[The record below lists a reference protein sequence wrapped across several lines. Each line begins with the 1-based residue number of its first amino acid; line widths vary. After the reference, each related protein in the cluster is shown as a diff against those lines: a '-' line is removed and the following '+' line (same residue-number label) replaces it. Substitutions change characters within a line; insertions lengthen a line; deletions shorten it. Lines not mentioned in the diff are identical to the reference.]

1 MLNPFS
7 LKNQFMQDSKKILI
21 TGSAGFIGFHL
32 VARLL
37 AEGYIIIGF
46 DSINS
51 YYDVSLKTTRLWE
64 LGIIITDEEVVSA
77 KKENDLPKFYQS
89 VSCPNFSFYFG
100 KLEERKHVEYLFE
113 KEAPEY
119 VINLAA
125 QAGVRFSLTN
135 PRAYITSNVEGFL
148 NILEACRQT
157 NVKHLLFA
165 SSSSVYGLNTK
176 LPFSASDNA
185 DHPISLYGATK
196 KSNEMMAHSYSHLFG
211 LPTTGLRF
219 FTVYGP
225 WGRPDMALYTFT
237 KSIIE
242 EKPIE
247 LFNNGDMIRDFTYI
261 DDITESIKRLLDKVP
276 QRSVDSNFLNNPAS
290 STAPYQ
296 IFNIGNNAPVNL
308 RLFLTILE
316 EAIGKPA
323 IINFREIQPGD
334 VYATQADV
342 DSLISLIEY
351 APSTPIK
358 TGVQNFV
365 KWYKN
370 YYQITDNS

>member
-1 MLNPFS
+1 MLNLFS
-7 LKNQFMQDSKKILI
+7 LKTQFMQDSKKILI

-32 VARLL
+32 VTRLL
-37 AEGYIIIGF
+37 SEGYIIIGL

-51 YYDVSLKTTRLWE
+51 YYDISLKTARLRE
-64 LGIIITDEEVVSA
+64 LGIIIS
-77 KKENDLPKFYQS
+77 NDDVASNSESDKPKFYQS
-89 VSCPNFSFYFG
+89 ITNPNFSFYFG
-100 KLEERKHVEYLFE
+100 KLDVRNHVDLIFK
-113 KEAPEY
+113 KEAPEF

-125 QAGVRFSLTN
+125 QAGVRYSLTN
-135 PRAYITSNVEGFL
+135 PRAYIASNVDGFL
-148 NILEACRQT
+148 NILEGCRET

-176 LPFSASDNA
+176 LPFSASDNT

-196 KSNEMMAHSYSHLFG
+196 KSNELMAHSYSHLFD

-242 EKPIE
+242 GTPIE

-261 DDITESIKRLLDKVP
+261 DDITESIKRLLNKIP
-276 QRSVDSNFLNNPAS
+276 QRSNDEKYLNNPAS
-290 STAPYQ
+290 STAPYRV
-296 IFNIGNNAPVNL
+296 FNIGNNKPVNL
-308 RLFLTILE
+308 RSFLSILE

-323 IINFREIQPGD
+323 IINSREIQPGD

-358 TGVQNFV
+358 KGVQKFV
-365 KWYKN
+365 SWYKS
-370 YYQITDNS
+370 YYQIS

>member
-1 MLNPFS
+1 
-7 LKNQFMQDSKKILI
+7 MQDSKKILV

-32 VARLL
+32 VASLL

-51 YYDVSLKTTRLWE
+51 YYDISLKTARLRE
-64 LGIIITDEEVVSA
+64 LGIMITNEEVNLASEEKVI
-77 KKENDLPKFYQS
+77 PKLYHS
-89 VSCPNFSFYFG
+89 ITNPNFSFYFG
-100 KLEERKHVEYLFE
+100 KLEQRHQVDYIFE
-113 KEAPEY
+113 MEAPKY

-125 QAGVRFSLTN
+125 QAGVRYSLTN
-135 PRAYITSNVEGFL
+135 PRAYIASNVVGFL
-148 NILEACRQT
+148 NILEACRET
-157 NVKHLLFA
+157 SVKHLLFA

-176 LPFSASDNA
+176 LPFSTYDNT

-196 KSNEMMAHSYSHLFG
+196 KSNELMAHSYAHLFG

-237 KSIIE
+237 KSITE
-242 EKPIE
+242 GRPIE

-276 QRSVDSNFLNNPAS
+276 HRSDDINNLNNPSS

-296 IFNIGNNAPVNL
+296 VFNIGNNKPVNL

-323 IINFREIQPGD
+323 IINSREIQPGD

-342 DSLISLIEY
+342 DSLISLIDY

-358 TGVQNFV
+358 TGVQKFV
-365 KWYKN
+365 SWYKT
-370 YYQITDNS
+370 YYQIN

>member
-1 MLNPFS
+1 MMLNPFS
-7 LKNQFMQDSKKILI
+7 LKIQFMQDSKKILV

-51 YYDVSLKTTRLWE
+51 YYDISLKTARLRE
-64 LGIIITDEEVVSA
+64 LGIMIKDEEVNLA
-77 KKENDLPKFYQS
+77 TPENGLPNLYHS
-89 VSCPNFSFYFG
+89 LTNPNFSFYFG
-100 KLEERKHVEYLFE
+100 KLEQRHHVDYIFE
-113 KEAPEY
+113 MEAPEY

-125 QAGVRFSLTN
+125 QAGVRYSLTN
-135 PRAYITSNVEGFL
+135 PRAYIASNVVGFL
-148 NILEACRQT
+148 NILEACRET
-157 NVKHLLFA
+157 SVKHLLFA

-176 LPFSASDNA
+176 LPFSTSDNT

-196 KSNEMMAHSYSHLFG
+196 KSNELMAHSYAHLFG

-237 KSIIE
+237 KSITE
-242 EKPIE
+242 GRPIE

-261 DDITESIKRLLDKVP
+261 DDITESIKRLLDKAP
-276 QRSVDSNFLNNPAS
+276 HRSDDINNLNNPSS
-290 STAPYQ
+290 STAPYRV
-296 IFNIGNNAPVNL
+296 FNIGNNKPVNL

-323 IINFREIQPGD
+323 IINSREIQPGD

-358 TGVQNFV
+358 TGVQKFV
-365 KWYKN
+365 SWYKT
-370 YYQITDNS
+370 YYQIN

>member
-1 MLNPFS
+1 MMLNPS
-7 LKNQFMQDSKKILI
+7 SQKIQFMQDSKKILV

-32 VARLL
+32 VASLL

-51 YYDVSLKTTRLWE
+51 YYDISLKTARLRE
-64 LGIIITDEEVVSA
+64 LGIMITNEEVNLASEEKVI
-77 KKENDLPKFYQS
+77 PKLYHS
-89 VSCPNFSFYFG
+89 ITNPNFSFYFG
-100 KLEERKHVEYLFE
+100 KLEQRHQVDYIFE
-113 KEAPEY
+113 MEAPKY

-125 QAGVRFSLTN
+125 QAGVRYSLTN
-135 PRAYITSNVEGFL
+135 PRAYIASNVVGFL
-148 NILEACRQT
+148 NILEACRET
-157 NVKHLLFA
+157 SVKHLLFA

-176 LPFSASDNA
+176 LPFSTYDNT

-196 KSNEMMAHSYSHLFG
+196 KSNELMAHSYAHLFG

-237 KSIIE
+237 KSITE
-242 EKPIE
+242 GRPIE

-276 QRSVDSNFLNNPAS
+276 HRSDDINNLNNPSS

-296 IFNIGNNAPVNL
+296 VFNIGNNKPVNL

-323 IINFREIQPGD
+323 IINSREIQPGD

-342 DSLISLIEY
+342 DSLISLIDY

-358 TGVQNFV
+358 TGVQKFV
-365 KWYKN
+365 SWYKT
-370 YYQITDNS
+370 YYQIN